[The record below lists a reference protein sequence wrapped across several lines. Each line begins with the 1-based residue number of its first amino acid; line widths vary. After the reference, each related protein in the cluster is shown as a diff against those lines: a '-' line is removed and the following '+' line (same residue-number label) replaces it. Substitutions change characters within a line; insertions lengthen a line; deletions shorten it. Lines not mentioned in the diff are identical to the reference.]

1 MANTA
6 QLKKTYVEQI
16 APALEKQFNYSSKM
30 QVPVLKKIVVNQG
43 LGDATQDK
51 KIIDVAINEI
61 TTITGQ
67 KAVATYS
74 KKDIANFKLRKKM
87 PIGVM
92 VTLRRERMYEFLE
105 KLVRVALPRIR
116 DFKGIESKFDGRGN
130 YTLGIQEQIIFPEI
144 NIDTV
149 DRIQGMNIT
158 LESMKARE
166 VKRAKLVA
174 RYAEKREALKKIIA
188 TSEDPSEAYEAARK
202 LQSIPKNAN
211 PIRLH
216 NRCKITG
223 RPKGYMRQ
231 FGLSRIQ
238 FREMASSGLIPG
250 VKKASW

>member
-6 QLKKTYVEQI
+6 QLKAEYKEKI
-16 APALEKQFNYSSKM
+16 APALQKQFNYTSAM
-30 QVPVLKKIVVNQG
+30 QIPVLKKIVVNQG

-61 TTITGQ
+61 SAICGQ

-105 KLVRVALPRIR
+105 KL
-116 DFKGIESKFDGRGN
+116 GRGN

-144 NIDTV
+144 NIDSV

-158 LESMKARE
+158 FVTSAQTDEEGFALLKA
-166 VKRAKLVA
+166 
-174 RYAEKREALKKIIA
+174 
-188 TSEDPSEAYEAARK
+188 
-202 LQSIPKNAN
+202 
-211 PIRLH
+211 
-216 NRCKITG
+216 
-223 RPKGYMRQ
+223 
-231 FGLSRIQ
+231 FGLPFKNS
-238 FREMASSGLIPG
+238 
-250 VKKASW
+250 KND